1 MEVFSKY
8 FRRLVVGNA
17 PQIFPGVNR
26 PVENAGNYQMLVNEM
41 RKVSHD
47 PEQAGKIA
55 ESIDTADGD
64 LFRDFDLPTF
74 MDHFNLDP
82 LEKII
87 LALAF
92 KAGSRPD
99 LKTKG
104 KFLHYLVLLN
114 QN

>member
-26 PVENAGNYQMLVNEM
+26 QVENAGNYQLLVNEM

-47 PEQAGKIA
+47 LEQAGKIA

-64 LFRDFDLPTF
+64 LFRDFDLLTF
-74 MDHFNLDP
+74 MDHFSLDA
-82 LEKII
+82 LEKTI

-92 KAGSRPD
+92 KAGSRLD

-104 KFLHYLVLLN
+104 KSFTLLSYAD
-114 QN
+114 